1 MIFAIYDLEIL
12 KAIPPKEDSER
23 IPGIQYCEGWG
34 DFAGMGVSC
43 WARCFF
49 DSASEAIFGVQSGT
63 APKALIAALDKA
75 DIELGG
81 GISLGGFNSRKFDDR
96 LMAAQGLECR
106 SDFDILDLV
115 LAAAGVEKIAYW
127 EMQPKRSYAL
137 ERLAKANGYEKTLSG
152 ELAPIEW
159 QKGRED
165 IVLAYCQNDV
175 LIEAETLRRLMQGTL
190 IDPNT
195 DQILPPPM
203 LIC

>member
-1 MIFAIYDLEIL
+1 MIFAIYDLEVL
-12 KAIPPKEDSER
+12 KAIPPKDEADRLS
-23 IPGIQYCEGWG
+23 GIQYCEGWG

-43 WARCFF
+43 WALCFF
-49 DSASEAIFGVQSGT
+49 DSASEAIFGDQCGT
-63 APKALIAALDKA
+63 DPKALIAELDKA
-75 DIELGG
+75 DIEMGG
-81 GISLGGFNSRKFDDR
+81 GLCLGGFNSKKFDDR

-115 LAAAGVEKIAYW
+115 LASAGMEDVAYW

-137 ERLAKANGYEKTLSG
+137 GKIAEANGYQKTLSG

-159 QKGRED
+159 QKGRND
-165 IVLAYCQNDV
+165 KVLAYCRNDV
-175 LIEAETLRRLMQGTL
+175 LIEAETLKRLMQGTL

-195 DQILPPPM
+195 GQILPPPM